1 MTPDPLEIGKLV
13 VLLGGLAGIHLKLQS
28 ALRGLAGKGEAREIT
43 NNPLNTQ
50 AVSRAATMEDVEA
63 VARRVTRLEEQII
76 VNARTAEDSSHH
88 LLQNISELRD
98 RIDDKLTTVSDRLS
112 EITRAVGRLEGH

>member
-1 MTPDPLEIGKLV
+1 MNPDPVEIGKL
-13 VLLGGLAGIHLKLQS
+13 LILLSALGGIYLKLQS
-28 ALRGLAGKGEAREIT
+28 AMRQMAGKGEGREIT

-50 AVSRAATMEDVEA
+50 AISRAATMEDVEA
-63 VARRVTRLEEQII
+63 VARRVTKLEEQI
-76 VNARTAEDSSHH
+76 VRNARTAEDTSHQ
-88 LLQNISELRD
+88 LLQNIGELRD